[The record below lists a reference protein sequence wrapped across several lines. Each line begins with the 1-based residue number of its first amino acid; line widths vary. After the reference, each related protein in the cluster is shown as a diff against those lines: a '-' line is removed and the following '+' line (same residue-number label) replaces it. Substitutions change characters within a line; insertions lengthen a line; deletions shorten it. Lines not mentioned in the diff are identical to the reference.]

1 MKKFL
6 GILAIAG
13 VLVACNNS
21 GSTTETTDSTK
32 TTDTTGASSIPP
44 ATTVDSTKHDSTM
57 TTVDTT
63 AKKADS
69 TKAKK

>member
-21 GSTTETTDSTK
+21 GSTTESADSTK
-32 TTDTTGASSIPP
+32 TDSSTMMTTP
-44 ATTVDSTKHDSTM
+44 TVDSTKTDSTGLK
-57 TTVDTT
+57 TDST
-63 AKKADS
+63 AAKADS
-69 TKAKK
+69 SKTKK

>member
-21 GSTTETTDSTK
+21 GSTSESADSTKMGDSIPAAVTVPDSTK
-32 TTDTTGASSIPP
+32 T
-44 ATTVDSTKHDSTM
+44 DSTM
-57 TTVDTT
+57 APVDTT
-63 AKKADS
+63 KKAVDT